1 MSLDQLNLNKKRIYN
16 FTKKEIQRYN
26 SHDYEWWIIKKI
38 MGEAKRRRDKG
49 LPPKTTKKVKK
60 DESPNIFQKFR
71 RNQIFPVILAVG
83 FVIFL
88 IVDLVRYYNQ

>member
-1 MSLDQLNLNKKRIYN
+1 
-16 FTKKEIQRYN
+16 
-26 SHDYEWWIIKKI
+26 
-38 MGEAKRRRDKG
+38 MGEAKRRKELG
-49 LPPKTTKKVKK
+49 LPPREIKKEKNN
-60 DESPNIFQKFR
+60 ENPNIFQKLR